1 MQIKVLFFASVRELF
16 GVSSLQ
22 VELPEGSRVTD
33 LDKKLKS
40 EQEALVQI
48 PFVYAR
54 NRAYATAEEPLEDG
68 DEVALVPAISGGE
81 PPAFAFT
88 MEEIDPRELEG
99 FARSDADGALVTF
112 VGVTRDHHEGKAVA
126 TLAYEAYEEMVLPL
140 MERLLFEVRE
150 KLEIGRVYVRH
161 RLGEVRIGEASI
173 VVVVAA
179 PHRGPAFDAAREI
192 MDRIKKEIPIFKKE
206 TLRGDQGSRWVGK
219 LPE

>member
-16 GVSSLQ
+16 GVSSLE
-22 VELPEGSRVTD
+22 VEVPEGAKIFD
-33 LDKKLKS
+33 LDLKLREMQKGLA
-40 EQEALVQI
+40 EI
-48 PFVYAR
+48 PFVYAK
-54 NRAYATAEEPLEDG
+54 NRAYATAEEGLRDG

-88 MEEIDPRELEG
+88 MEEINPRVLEEY
-99 FARSDADGALVTF
+99 ARSDADGALVTF
-112 VGVTRDHHEGKAVA
+112 VGVTRNHHEGKNVA
-126 TLAYEAYEEMVLPL
+126 TLSYEAYEDMVLPL
-140 MERLLFEVRE
+140 MERLLFETRQ
-150 KLEIGRVYVRH
+150 KLEVGQVFVRH

-179 PHRGPAFDAAREI
+179 PHRGPAFEAAREI

-206 TLRGDQGSRWVGK
+206 TLLGDQGSHWVGQ